1 MIEQVKAFTVLVS
14 KIKKKKIR
22 KLSKS
27 LYEIL
32 FKNLSNFK
40 RKSLKNSLDILKLK
54 VNDDWTS
61 QRHFKVQLSS
71 ILSYHNT
78 AIEIIPIEQ

>member
-1 MIEQVKAFTVLVS
+1 MMIEQVKAFKVLVS
-14 KIKKKKIR
+14 KIEKKIR

-54 VNDDWTS
+54 VNDD
-61 QRHFKVQLSS
+61 
-71 ILSYHNT
+71 
-78 AIEIIPIEQ
+78 

>member
-1 MIEQVKAFTVLVS
+1 MIEQVKAFKVLVS
-14 KIKKKKIR
+14 KIEKQIR

-54 VNDDWTS
+54 VNDD
-61 QRHFKVQLSS
+61 
-71 ILSYHNT
+71 
-78 AIEIIPIEQ
+78 

>member
-1 MIEQVKAFTVLVS
+1 MMIEQVKAFTVLVS

-54 VNDDWTS
+54 VNDD
-61 QRHFKVQLSS
+61 
-71 ILSYHNT
+71 
-78 AIEIIPIEQ
+78 

>member
-54 VNDDWTS
+54 VNDD
-61 QRHFKVQLSS
+61 
-71 ILSYHNT
+71 
-78 AIEIIPIEQ
+78 

>member
-1 MIEQVKAFTVLVS
+1 MIEQVKAFKVLVS
-14 KIKKKKIR
+14 KIKKKNQKA
-22 KLSKS
+22 LKS

-54 VNDDWTS
+54 VNDD
-61 QRHFKVQLSS
+61 
-71 ILSYHNT
+71 
-78 AIEIIPIEQ
+78 